1 MDFYVVRIFDAPVR
15 GPGFG
20 PDFSLSGLVVGPV
33 REALGPLTE
42 NAIMQWAI
50 NYGYIQDTL
59 SECINSKC
67 LLRNLFLSK
76 T

>member
-42 NAIMQWAI
+42 NAIISNGPLIMVI
-50 NYGYIQDTL
+50 FKTL
-59 SECINSKC
+59 C
-67 LLRNLFLSK
+67 RNASTLNTS
-76 T
+76 